1 MEFMGLKTRRISLPC
16 MCRCCSI
23 VVEDYMDGD
32 VGISFESS
40 YLKHENG
47 RLKRA
52 WKALTDKETYYAEAF
67 NKKEDVIKFLED
79 ALTLLKAPAP
89 NKFDLKVEEKKSNDE
104 LKLFGK
110 E

>member
-1 MEFMGLKTRRISLPC
+1 MGLKTRRISLPC
-16 MCRCCSI
+16 ICRCCS
-23 VVEDYMDGD
+23 VVIEDYQDGD
-32 VGISFESS
+32 VEISFESD
-40 YLKHENG
+40 YLNKQNG
-47 RLKRA
+47 RFKRA
-52 WKALTDKETYYAEAF
+52 WKALTDKETVYAAAF

-79 ALTLLKAPAP
+79 ALALLKTPAP

>member
-1 MEFMGLKTRRISLPC
+1 MGLKTRRISLPC
-16 MCRCCSI
+16 MCRCCSV
-23 VVEDYMDGD
+23 VVEDYQDGD
-32 VGISFESS
+32 VGIAFESS
-40 YLKHENG
+40 YLEKQNG

-52 WKALTDKETYYAEAF
+52 WKALTDKETIYAESL

-79 ALTLLKAPAP
+79 ILALLKAPAQ
-89 NKFDLKVEEKKSNDE
+89 NKFDLKVEEKKLNDE

>member
-1 MEFMGLKTRRISLPC
+1 MGLKTRRISLPC
-16 MCRCCSI
+16 MCRCCSV
-23 VVEDYMDGD
+23 VVEDYLDGD
-32 VGISFESS
+32 VGISFESD

-52 WKALTDKETYYAEAF
+52 WKALTDKETVYAESI
-67 NKKEDVIKFLED
+67 NKKKDVIKFLED
-79 ALTLLKAPAP
+79 TLALLKAP